1 MCAVEITSKIC
12 CVRSQKKQQL
22 SGDQREITL
31 REYRQTGEST
41 RANNETAA
49 LNEHR
54 PENSG
59 EEGGRLSRE
68 QQDTAPHRS
77 NRAAKETSDD
87 ESKRVLHT
95 TEAEV
100 HITGHNTTDFHPL
113 TPSPLPSTAPVAQG
127 QHKEISPPSA
137 EDPTS
142 YAVSFKSL
150 PDAIDAGG
158 KMSVTPRM
166 SATLGRG
173 EQITISHGSET
184 YGQSNP
190 NLAKEEMSPNNK
202 SSLAQGHRLY
212 GGIERHGK
220 RQDTEETDV

>member
-1 MCAVEITSKIC
+1 MSKIC
-12 CVRSQKKQQL
+12 CVRSHKKQQL
-22 SGDQREITL
+22 SGDPREIAL
-31 REYRQTGEST
+31 REYRQTGECT
-41 RANNETAA
+41 RANNEATA
-49 LNEHR
+49 LNEPR
-54 PENSG
+54 PEHSG
-59 EEGGRLSRE
+59 EE
-68 QQDTAPHRS
+68 RS
-77 NRAAKETSDD
+77 NRATKETSDD
-87 ESKRVLHT
+87 ESERVLHT

-113 TPSPLPSTAPVAQG
+113 TPSPPPSTAPVAQG

-137 EDPTS
+137 RDPTS
-142 YAVSFKSL
+142 YVVSFTSL

-166 SATLGRG
+166 SATLGQG
-173 EQITISHGSET
+173 EQITISHDSET

-212 GGIERHGK
+212 GGVERYGK